1 LEGLIGEKTVRT
13 MNDNHQAGSAPSRF
27 RKWLIAARPW
37 SWPASTMPVVFG
49 TSLAVVIGGAH
60 LSVLHFLW
68 GLVTMMILHSAANML
83 SDVYDFRRGLDKD
96 VTPVSGAIVRGW
108 LTDRQ
113 VQAGAAALFGLGCL
127 SGLLLAFATSP
138 ALLVV
143 GGAGVAVGAC
153 YTLLKARAL
162 GDLAVFL
169 DFGILGSLGAWIVQA
184 KTVSWIPAVWAI
196 PMANLVIGILHANN
210 WRDALSDR
218 ERRVHTV
225 AGLLGDRGSLL
236 YYGVLIFG
244 GFLIDP
250 ALMVL
255 PRLTGR
261 RMMPMPWTFLV
272 VFLALPS
279 ALKLW
284 GRAVRRAVPRQPM
297 DFIILDGATANHNL
311 VFGLLSTAAVWLEA
325 LRRCL

>member
-1 LEGLIGEKTVRT
+1 
-13 MNDNHQAGSAPSRF
+13 MNDKPQTVSTPSGL

-37 SWPASTMPVVFG
+37 ALPASTMPVVFG
-49 TSLAVVIGGAH
+49 TSLAVVIGGAR

-68 GLVTMMILHSAANML
+68 AIVTMMVLHSAANML

-113 VQAGAAALFGLGCL
+113 VQAGAAALFGLGSL
-127 SGLLLAFATSP
+127 SGLALALTTSP
-138 ALLVV
+138 ALLIV

-162 GDLAVFL
+162 GDLAVLL
-169 DFGILGSLGAWIVQA
+169 DFGILGSLGAWIVQT
-184 KTVSWIPAVWAI
+184 KTASWIPAVWAV
-196 PMANLVIGILHANN
+196 PMAMLVSGILHANN

-218 ERRVHTV
+218 ERHVHTV
-225 AGLLGDRGSLL
+225 AGLLGDNGSFI
-236 YYGVLIFG
+236 YYGALIFG

-250 ALMVL
+250 ALIVL
-255 PRLTGR
+255 PRLAGGKL
-261 RMMPMPWTFLV
+261 MPMPWTFLV

-284 GRAVRRAVPRQPM
+284 GRAVRRRAPRRPM

>member
-1 LEGLIGEKTVRT
+1 
-13 MNDNHQAGSAPSRF
+13 MNDINQAGPTPSRLYKF
-27 RKWLIAARPW
+27 LIAARPW

-49 TSLAVVIGGAH
+49 TSLAVVIGGAR

-68 GLVTMMILHSAANML
+68 AIVTMMVLHSAANML

-113 VQAGAAALFGLGCL
+113 VQAGAAALFGLGSL
-127 SGLLLAFATSP
+127 SGLILALRTSP

-143 GGAGVAVGAC
+143 GGAGVAIGAC

-162 GDLAVFL
+162 GDLAVPL

-184 KTVSWIPAVWAI
+184 RTVSWIPAVWAV
-196 PMANLVIGILHANN
+196 PMAMLVSAILHANN

-218 ERRVHTV
+218 ERRVNTV

-236 YYGVLIFG
+236 YYGALIFG
-244 GFLIDP
+244 PFAIDVGFITI
-250 ALMVL
+250 
-255 PRLTGR
+255 PRLVGDSLR
-261 RMMPMPWTFLV
+261 PMPPTFLL
-272 VFLALPS
+272 VFIALPS
-279 ALKLW
+279 AMRLW
-284 GRAVRRAVPRQPM
+284 GRAVRRAVPRRPM

-311 VFGLLSTAAVWLEA
+311 VFGLLSTAAVLLEA
-325 LRRCL
+325 VLRWP